1 MTMTPGTPDRAGVL
15 AVTLGCLLTLG
26 AAGCAVAPD
35 PGLGLS
41 LDLGPV
47 EIPAGSAH
55 ARFQGGRQVG
65 GASNLEPY
73 CELEIATVSEQ
84 PQAVAPTQLQ
94 VRRVSQAL
102 LKDPITR
109 IPALLAG
116 VSCSDPVFWETYW
129 WLTADRPSPVLWLR
143 CIAPYYNCR
152 IGGPLSPAQIQSV
165 VGPGIQIRGALAEP
179 GAPPVTRPES
189 R

>member
-1 MTMTPGTPDRAGVL
+1 MTPDRPGVL
-15 AVTLGCLLTLG
+15 AATLGCLLTLG
-26 AAGCAVAPD
+26 VAGCAVAPD

-55 ARFQGGRQVG
+55 ALFQGGRQVG

-84 PQAVAPTQLQ
+84 PQAVAPTQLR
-94 VRRVSQAL
+94 VRRVSLAL

-116 VSCSDPVFWETYW
+116 ISCSDPVFRETYW

-152 IGGPLSPAQIQSV
+152 IGGPLSPAQIQYV
-165 VGPGIQIRGALAEP
+165 VGPTIQIRGAASQPGLSPATGP
-179 GAPPVTRPES
+179 GAR
-189 R
+189 